1 MSNRLKEEHSL
12 YLQQHAENP
21 VDWFPWSDEAFEKA
35 RDENKLLI
43 VSIGYS
49 SCHWCHVMEH
59 NVFEHDDA
67 ATLMN
72 KHFVSVKVD
81 REERPDVD
89 HIYMDAVQMITGR
102 GGWPLNVFVLPD
114 GRPFYGGTYF
124 PKEQWM
130 SLIERLAITYKERP
144 ELIRSTAEEIQNKIA
159 QNEEILQTNKPRED
173 DVNNLSVK
181 LLKQW
186 EANFDSEHGGEKG
199 APKFPMPA
207 RLSAV
212 YNAAISQNHTAI
224 KNQTLFTLKQMAA
237 GGIYD
242 QVGGGF
248 ARYAVDSQWRVPH
261 FEKMLYDNAQLLP
274 LYAKAASIEQ
284 DEVFKMVL
292 NESFSFLIRE
302 MEIEPGLFASAID
315 ADSEGVEG
323 KFYTWTY
330 QDFKKV
336 VPDDQW
342 ADFFSIIKP
351 GNWEG
356 TNVLHYQPGAMDQ
369 RIHDEQGFLA
379 ALNKV
384 KSKLL
389 SERNKRVR
397 PVRDEKAITS
407 WNAMLAASLFES
419 YKYVKDTRFI
429 EVALEILNRVKQQ
442 WKTKGHLPRILN
454 YDSATGMLDDYAYTV
469 LAFYSAYEIT
479 HNQEWLN
486 LAQTIFSKTLEVYDV
501 DKSLLNYY
509 PASEQMFAR
518 KTEWMDTVIP
528 SSNALIANVAFDL
541 GYVLKNTG
549 YTQKGQKMLQTM
561 TELMQKHPLMLGAWM
576 EAAQNS
582 KEKIYVNIGKNYS
595 VDKVRSLFAGENIYP
610 DILPSKEL
618 DNNEIMACKGNT
630 CFKPVNTI
638 DEAIKLVKP

>member
-12 YLQQHAENP
+12 YLKQHAENP
-21 VDWFPWSDEAFEKA
+21 VEWFPWGKEAFEKA
-35 RDENKLLI
+35 HDENKLLI

-67 ATLMN
+67 AALMN

-89 HIYMDAVQMITGR
+89 HIYMDAVQMITGG

-144 ELIRSTAEEIQNKIA
+144 ELIRSTAEEIQNKIV
-159 QNEEILQTNKPRED
+159 QNEEILQANKPRED
-173 DVNNLSVK
+173 GVNELSAK

-186 EANFDSEHGGEKG
+186 EVNFDSEHGGEKG

-212 YNAAISQNHTAI
+212 YNAAISQNHAAI
-224 KNQTLFTLKQMAA
+224 KNQIHFTLKQMAA

-248 ARYAVDSQWRVPH
+248 ARYSVDSQWRVPH

-284 DEVFKMVL
+284 DEIFKLVVS
-292 NESFSFLIRE
+292 ETFDFLIRE
-302 MEIEPGLFASAID
+302 MQIEPGLFASAID

-323 KFYTWTY
+323 KFYAWNY
-330 QDFKKV
+330 EAFKKV
-336 VPDDQW
+336 IPEDQW
-342 ADFFSIIKP
+342 ADFFNVIKP
-351 GNWEG
+351 GTWEG
-356 TNVLHYQPGAMDQ
+356 TNVLHYHSGKIDQ
-369 RIHDEQGFLA
+369 RIRDEQGFQA
-379 ALNKV
+379 ALTKV

-397 PVRDEKAITS
+397 PVRDEKVITS

-419 YKYVKDTRFI
+419 YKYVKDARFI
-429 EVALEILNRVKQQ
+429 DVALEILNRVKQQ
-442 WKTKGHLPRILN
+442 WELNHRLPRILN
-454 YDSATGMLDDYAYTV
+454 YTAGAGMLDDYAYAAM
-469 LAFYSAYEIT
+469 AFYRAYIT
-479 HNQEWLN
+479 THDQDWLDVSN
-486 LAQTIFSKTLEVYDV
+486 EIFSTTLNKFDLG
-501 DKSLLNYY
+501 KPLLNYY
-509 PASEQMFAR
+509 PASEQLFTH

-528 SSNALIANVAFDL
+528 SSNALMASVAFDL
-541 GYVLKNTG
+541 GYVLKKPE
-549 YTQKGQKMLQTM
+549 YTVKSQEMLGTM
-561 TELMQKHPLMLGAWM
+561 EELMQKHPLMLGEWL
-576 EAAQNS
+576 QTDLKS
-582 KEKIYVNIGKNYS
+582 KMKVYVSIGEDYEKEEVIQ
-595 VDKVRSLFAGENIYP
+595 RFAREKLYP
-610 DILPSKEL
+610 DILPLQSGA
-618 DNNEIMACKGNT
+618 DNEILVCKGDL
-630 CFKPVNTI
+630 CFEPVSTI
-638 DEAIKLVKP
+638 DEAIKLLVV